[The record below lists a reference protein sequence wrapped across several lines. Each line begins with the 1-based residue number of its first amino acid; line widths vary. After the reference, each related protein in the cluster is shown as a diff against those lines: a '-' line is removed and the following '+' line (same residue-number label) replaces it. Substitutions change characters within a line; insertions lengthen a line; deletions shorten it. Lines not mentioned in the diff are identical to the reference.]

1 MSDTTD
7 IIIYLTD
14 TPDTPPQFETT
25 SIHASIYENLPTL
38 TYITT
43 VIAVDPDTGQAGEFY
58 FRINSTF
65 LDGNLFVINSTTG
78 KIWCFLFTVRSY
90 CCITS
95 LIRISGYYEQLLL
108 QNLSPYNDISIGTTS
123 VNANSQ

>member
-25 SIHASIYENLPTL
+25 SIHASIYENLPIL

-78 KIWCFLFTVRSY
+78 KIWCFIIY
-90 CCITS
+90 CQVC
-95 LIRISGYYEQLLL
+95 LLL
-108 QNLSPYNDISIGTTS
+108 YNL
-123 VNANSQ
+123 VNTNFRILRTIIFEI

>member
-1 MSDTTD
+1 MIPNSILILYQHFIIVDNVNFNNFYLFRDTLSFQIIAYDGGFPLPMSDTTD

-14 TPDTPPQFETT
+14 TPDTPPQFDSP
-25 SIHASIYENLPTL
+25 SIHASIYENLPIL

-78 KIWCFLFTVRSY
+78 KI
-90 CCITS
+90 
-95 LIRISGYYEQLLL
+95 
-108 QNLSPYNDISIGTTS
+108 
-123 VNANSQ
+123 